1 MPRSNKGS
9 PSVRDLQE
17 ELKLQYSPTAEIRV
31 PEHTQDLQ
39 FRVSTGGQTTKGQR
53 GKQLA
58 SKLEKFA
65 DTILSVDTNN
75 NNQSLSPIRLEQQS
89 PRKRH
94 KYKNEWTILQN
105 RLLSRIEQIEAK
117 LNAFDHSRITESIL
131 SLTQASDP
139 QALLNSSS

>member
-1 MPRSNKGS
+1 M
-9 PSVRDLQE
+9 
-17 ELKLQYSPTAEIRV
+17 
-31 PEHTQDLQ
+31 
-39 FRVSTGGQTTKGQR
+39 STGGQTTKGQR